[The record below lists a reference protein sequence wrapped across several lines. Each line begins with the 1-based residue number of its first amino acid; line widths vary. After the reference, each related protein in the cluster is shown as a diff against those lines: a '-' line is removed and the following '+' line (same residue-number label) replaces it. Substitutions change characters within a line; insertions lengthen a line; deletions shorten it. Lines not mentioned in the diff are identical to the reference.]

1 MTDALVTRRLA
12 HQHAQAA
19 KLEQRLVHLLA
30 PLEPDVRACDVGCGT
45 GALACALAT
54 HVAAVVG
61 IDAARPA
68 VEAARAAAP
77 ANCTFEVGDAT
88 SLPFRS
94 GEFSLGGCLRVL
106 HHVSRPDR
114 VVAEL
119 ARVTRAGG
127 VVLIVDQLGSLDP
140 NRAAA
145 MHVFEQARDTS
156 HELLLTDVE
165 IRVLLDANNLLLRRA
180 EITTESR
187 ELEAYLDLVGLEGAN
202 REHVWSLAQS
212 LDLPPT
218 YEVEVGWYVAQK
230 PE

>member
-1 MTDALVTRRLA
+1 VTDALVMRRLA

-19 KLEQRLVHLLA
+19 KLEERLVHLLA

-45 GALACALAT
+45 GALACALAP

-61 IDAARPA
+61 IDAARTA

-77 ANCTFEVGDAT
+77 ANCRFEVGDAT

-94 GEFSLGGCLRVL
+94 DEFSLGGCLRVL
-106 HHVSRPDR
+106 HHVPRPDR
-114 VVAEL
+114 VVSEL

-127 VVLIVDQLGSLDP
+127 TILIVDQLGSPDQ
-140 NRAAA
+140 NHAAA
-145 MHVFEQARDTS
+145 MHAFEQARDPS

-165 IRVLLDANNLLLRRA
+165 IRALLDTNNLWLRQA
-180 EITTESR
+180 EITTEFR
-187 ELEAYLDLVGLEGAN
+187 ELEAYLDLVGLEGTS
-202 REHVWSLAQS
+202 REHVRALAQS

-218 YEVEVGWYVAQK
+218 YEVEVCWYVAQK